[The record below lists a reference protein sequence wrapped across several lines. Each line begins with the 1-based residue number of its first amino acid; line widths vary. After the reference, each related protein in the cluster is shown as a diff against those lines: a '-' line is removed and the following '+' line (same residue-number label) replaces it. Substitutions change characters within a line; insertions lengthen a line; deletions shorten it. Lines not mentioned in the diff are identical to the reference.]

1 MDKAMR
7 TIPGLGEAGIDTE
20 ASAGNGC
27 FYVKLYDG
35 SYDVVGFDSI
45 EEAYEELLYA
55 VGQEQGRNYG

>member
-7 TIPGLGEAGIDTE
+7 TIPGIGEAGIDTE

-35 SYDVVGFDSI
+35 SYDAVGFDSI
-45 EEAYEELLYA
+45 EEAYDELIYA
-55 VGQEQGRNYG
+55 VESKGTL

>member
-55 VGQEQGRNYG
+55 VGQEQGRIYG

>member
-27 FYVKLYDG
+27 FYVKVYDG

-55 VGQEQGRNYG
+55 VGQEQGRTL

>member
-55 VGQEQGRNYG
+55 VGQEQGRTL

>member
-27 FYVKLYDG
+27 FYVKVYDG

-45 EEAYEELLYA
+45 EEAYEELLYV
-55 VGQEQGRNYG
+55 VGQEQGRLL

>member
-27 FYVKLYDG
+27 FYVKVYDG

-55 VGQEQGRNYG
+55 VGQERLGR